1 MKKLAII
8 SGLLFFIVYLCVN
21 TFMTDENALDEIYPS
36 ATGRSLSGID
46 NNVTPGM
53 DDPDTMTNSNM
64 PTNYSYLIVASFNDI
79 EKANRVA
86 EEYGDK
92 YNIDMHVLP
101 PAANGYYRIS
111 YGRYTTTGEAL
122 AALET
127 LKQKN
132 FPDAWLLTSQ

>member
-21 TFMTDENALDEIYPS
+21 TFMTDENALDVINPS
-36 ATGRSLSGID
+36 APVRSLSESD

-53 DDPDTMTNSNM
+53 GDPDTMTKSNI

-86 EEYGDK
+86 DEYGDK

-101 PAANGYYRIS
+101 SAANGITGSAMEGTPPLAKHLLCLKLLNRKIS
-111 YGRYTTTGEAL
+111 LMPGC
-122 AALET
+122 
-127 LKQKN
+127 
-132 FPDAWLLTSQ
+132 

>member
-21 TFMTDENALDEIYPS
+21 TFMTDENALDVINPS
-36 ATGRSLSGID
+36 APVRSLSESD

-53 DDPDTMTNSNM
+53 GDPDTMTKSNI

-86 EEYGDK
+86 DEYGDK

-101 PAANGYYRIS
+101 SAANGYYRIS

-122 AALET
+122 AVLET

>member
-1 MKKLAII
+1 MKKLALI
-8 SGLLFFIVYLCVN
+8 SGLLFLVVYFCVN
-21 TFMTDENALDEIYPS
+21 TFITEENSSDVIYPS
-36 ATGRSLSGID
+36 IPVRSLSG
-46 NNVTPGM
+46 M
-53 DDPDTMTNSNM
+53 DDTVTSVRGNPDPMTNSNM